1 VPRRAL
7 SRVRL
12 LFKSEDQSLKP
23 KREFTVVIERDE
35 EGWYVARVPDLPG
48 CHTQAKALDTLM
60 KRVREV
66 IRLYLEV
73 NGKDASESLELVGI
87 QPVSV

>member
-1 VPRRAL
+1 M
-7 SRVRL
+7 
-12 LFKSEDQSLKP
+12 KP